1 MPDEQ
6 IENVQ
11 LNIKISRELKRKVD
25 IILAKMQS
33 TIVAE
38 LPPVIEAW
46 VAKKEAELNATDK

>member
-1 MPDEQ
+1 MQDEQ
-6 IENVQ
+6 LEIVQ
-11 LNIKISRELKRKVD
+11 LNIKISRDLKRKVD

-46 VAKKEAELNATDK
+46 VAKKEAELSKHE